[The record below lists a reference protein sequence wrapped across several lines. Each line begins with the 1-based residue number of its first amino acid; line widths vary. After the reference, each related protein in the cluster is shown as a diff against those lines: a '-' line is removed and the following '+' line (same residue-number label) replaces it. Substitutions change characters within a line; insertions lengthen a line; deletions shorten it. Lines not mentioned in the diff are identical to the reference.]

1 MTPSHLFEFQ
11 NPYCLAHFCFQLP
24 SVRESHISV
33 AKKLNY
39 QAQMAHD
46 KAVLLQQCF
55 VSLGSLFSLALLYCE
70 NATLWSI
77 LISGQADGR
86 LVMGACGDKRLV

>member
-1 MTPSHLFEFQ
+1 MPTVWPILFFSCQVCER
-11 NPYCLAHFCFQLP
+11 
-24 SVRESHISV
+24 VRERECHISV
-33 AKKLNY
+33 VKKLNY
-39 QAQMAHD
+39 QAQMARG

-77 LISGQADGR
+77 LISGQTDGR